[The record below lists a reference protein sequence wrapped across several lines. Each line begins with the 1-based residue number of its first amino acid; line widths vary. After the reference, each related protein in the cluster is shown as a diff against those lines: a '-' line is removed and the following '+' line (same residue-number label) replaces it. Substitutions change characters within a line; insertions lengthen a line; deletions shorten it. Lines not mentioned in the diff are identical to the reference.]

1 MPRARDGVIFVAMA
15 TSTAE
20 APALD
25 GSTPMGEVLARFPGA
40 KRALFA
46 RYHIGGCKSCAY
58 DDAEPLAEVC
68 ARNEDLPV
76 AEVIGHILEAHEH
89 DRSLLIEP
97 ADLATAIAGTPPLR
111 LLDLR
116 TREEHEAVVLPG
128 AELFSND
135 LLQTLFATE
144 PKDRLI
150 VLYDHTGDRSLDA
163 CAYLVGHGFKNA
175 RALRGGIDAY
185 AKEAD
190 PSLPRYQLEF
200 ED

>member
-1 MPRARDGVIFVAMA
+1 MGSYSHLMA
-15 TSTAE
+15 TTTVE

-25 GSTPMGEVLARFPGA
+25 GSTTMGEVLARFPGA

-58 DDAEPLAEVC
+58 DDDETLAEVC
-68 ARNEDLPV
+68 SRNEDLPV
-76 AEVIGHILEAHEH
+76 DEVVGHILEAHEH
-89 DRSLLIEP
+89 DLGLLIEP
-97 ADLATAIAGTPPLR
+97 TDLAAALAETPAPR

-128 AELFSND
+128 SELFSND
-135 LLQTLFATE
+135 LLQSIFATE

-163 CAYLVGHGFKNA
+163 CAYLIGHGFKNA

-185 AKEAD
+185 AREAD
-190 PSLPRYQLEF
+190 SSLPRYQLEF

>member
-1 MPRARDGVIFVAMA
+1 MGSYSHLMA
-15 TSTAE
+15 TTTVE

-25 GSTPMGEVLARFPGA
+25 GSTTMAEVLARFPGA

-58 DDAEPLAEVC
+58 DDGETLAEVC

-76 AEVIGHILEAHEH
+76 EEVVGHILEAHEH
-89 DRSLLIEP
+89 DLGLLIEP
-97 ADLATAIAGTPPLR
+97 TDLAAALAETPAPR

-128 AELFSND
+128 SELFSNE
-135 LLQTLFATE
+135 LLQSIFATE

-150 VLYDHTGDRSLDA
+150 VLYDHTGDRSLDGRR
-163 CAYLVGHGFKNA
+163 L
-175 RALRGGIDAY
+175 LRRGDLWRRDLQDRLPPRPPPGLSPGTHHLADGG
-185 AKEAD
+185 
-190 PSLPRYQLEF
+190 
-200 ED
+200 

>member
-1 MPRARDGVIFVAMA
+1 MPVMA
-15 TSTAE
+15 TSTATV
-20 APALD
+20 PDLD
-25 GSTPMGEVLARFPGA
+25 GSTPMGDVLARFPGA

-58 DDAEPLAEVC
+58 DDTETLAEVC
-68 ARNEDLPV
+68 ARNEELPV
-76 AEVIGHILEAHEH
+76 DEVIGHILEAHEH
-89 DRSLLIEP
+89 DQRLLIEP
-97 ADLATAIAGTPPLR
+97 TDLAAAIATTPGPR

-116 TREEHEAVVLPG
+116 TREEHEAVVIPG
-128 AELFSND
+128 SELFSND
-135 LLQTLFATE
+135 LLQSIFATE

-185 AKEAD
+185 AQEAD
-190 PSLPRYQLEF
+190 TSLPRYQLEF

>member
-1 MPRARDGVIFVAMA
+1 MS
-15 TSTAE
+15 TSPAE

-25 GSTPMGEVLARFPGA
+25 GSTPMGDVLARFPGA

-58 DDAEPLAEVC
+58 DDGETLAEVC

-76 AEVIGHILEAHEH
+76 DEVIGHILEAHEH
-89 DRSLLIEP
+89 DLRLLIEP
-97 ADLATAIAGTPPLR
+97 TDLAAALAASPAPR

-128 AELFSND
+128 SELFSND
-135 LLQTLFATE
+135 LLQSIFATE

-150 VLYDHTGDRSLDA
+150 VVYDHTGDRSLDA

-185 AKEAD
+185 ANEAD
-190 PSLPRYQLEF
+190 TSLPRYQLEF

>member
-1 MPRARDGVIFVAMA
+1 MPRGRDGFIFGTMVNP
-15 TSTAE
+15 TAE
-20 APALD
+20 APLD
-25 GSTPMGEVLARFPGA
+25 GSTRMGEVLARFPGA

-58 DDAEPLAEVC
+58 DDAETLDEVC
-68 ARNEDLPV
+68 ARNENLPV
-76 AEVIGHILEAHEH
+76 AEVVGHILEAHEH
-89 DRSLLIEP
+89 DQSLLIEP
-97 ADLATAIAGTPPLR
+97 SSLAAALKASPAPR

-128 AELFSND
+128 SELFSND
-135 LLQTLFATE
+135 LLQSIFATE

-150 VLYDHTGDRSLDA
+150 VLYDHKGDRSLDA

-185 AKEAD
+185 SQEAD
-190 PSLPRYQLEF
+190 SSLPRYQLEF

>member
-1 MPRARDGVIFVAMA
+1 MRVMA
-15 TSTAE
+15 TSTATV
-20 APALD
+20 PDLD
-25 GSTPMGEVLARFPGA
+25 GATPMGDVLARFPGA

-58 DDAEPLAEVC
+58 DDTETLAEVC

-76 AEVIGHILEAHEH
+76 EEVIGHILEAHEH
-89 DRSLLIEP
+89 DLRLLIEP
-97 ADLATAIAGTPPLR
+97 SALATALGETPGPR

-128 AELFSND
+128 SELFSND
-135 LLQTLFATE
+135 LLQSIFATE

-185 AKEAD
+185 AQEAD